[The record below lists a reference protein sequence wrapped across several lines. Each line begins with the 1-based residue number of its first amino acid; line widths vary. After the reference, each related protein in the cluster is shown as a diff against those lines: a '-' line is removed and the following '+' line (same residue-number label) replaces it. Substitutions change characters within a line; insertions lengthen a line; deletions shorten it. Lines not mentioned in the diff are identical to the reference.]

1 MSKMKYLWA
10 AALLALCVCLTSSAA
25 LAADGWAIA
34 TDDDGNLIQDYPTGI
49 IWDGGAD
56 VSVEAENTGDGPA
69 PADTWDPNYVL
80 ASVDGPTLTA
90 SVLNRWGFEYAPAAG
105 VTPPVDVGDSFT
117 FAYTITGPPITTLD
131 YAGAVGITATAGV
144 DDLTCD
150 WQLASDKTSLA
161 ATLITSDIVRSNVVV
176 SRYYE
181 VAPDGLGEWARFEI
195 EEISGRVPS
204 IASGFSPGV
213 YGPTVPVSRDQMA
226 VFIARAAKLA
236 ILTPAE
242 ATFGDVPTDYWAYSE
257 IETLV
262 DAGIVAGYGGDT
274 YQPTWTVTRAQMAVF
289 VTNAT
294 GYDAPDP
301 ADDLFLD
308 VPVGYWADNEI
319 GACVDNLVVSGYADG
334 YYRPAWTLT
343 RDQMA
348 VFMYR
353 AFIQAT
359 GCAVVLGGPAVTAD
373 SQGEIIGSIM
383 NPSSTVN
390 YGWSSAASGAQADPG
405 YAYVCFDAARMDT
418 NLAAGGTWDVTFELR
433 DADTPTTVATGSS
446 TATLSLDSAAIMA
459 AWNAVTTADGVPYL
473 TLTWDIPGGL
483 TAADYILVV
492 SVEDETGTMYELARQ
507 PAFEIAAP

>member
-359 GCAVVLGGPAVTAD
+359 GCAVVLGGPATTDVNPATATYAGWT
-373 SQGEIIGSIM
+373 SQD
-383 NPSSTVN
+383 T
-390 YGWSSAASGAQADPG
+390 DPG
-405 YAYVCFDAARMDT
+405 YAYVLFDEQRLDDNLDGDANSNWEVQFDFRAAATPTTTGTVVNRNVPVASIPGAGT
-418 NLAAGGTWDVTFELR
+418 YLVVSTPVPGLAAG
-433 DADTPTTVATGSS
+433 
-446 TATLSLDSAAIMA
+446 
-459 AWNAVTTADGVPYL
+459 
-473 TLTWDIPGGL
+473 
-483 TAADYILVV
+483 DYVMVV
-492 SVEDETGTMYELARQ
+492 LVEDETGAMV
-507 PAFEIAAP
+507 EIARTVALTIS